1 MPSYSFSHSPK
12 TDLRINAIDLVVL
25 LFSIYRGQQ
34 DPAVGFEDAD
44 HTLAEF
50 VKSLDRPLW
59 INGKILESAL
69 WSAHLLYEKGKFWH
83 PKGTSFK
90 SWVASLIGEKLTF
103 DTKYHIIMRSDG
115 EPFTQ

>member
-1 MPSYSFSHSPK
+1 
-12 TDLRINAIDLVVL
+12 
-25 LFSIYRGQQ
+25 
-34 DPAVGFEDAD
+34 
-44 HTLAEF
+44 
-50 VKSLDRPLW
+50 
-59 INGKILESAL
+59 L